1 MALSLSLVV
10 VAWVVDQRR
19 PSDQRPIKTRP
30 RPVAEL
36 VAPSPL
42 TDQEREGTGAKFG
55 SQESVKLERG
65 AWVQVAD
72 AQGNLKQQYTASRID
87 PLPDKRLAMTDPRAV
102 LYGDGGRIVTMRAD
116 AMTARVPKRA
126 LESGKLSGNVVIRIF
141 RPRDGKPVDL
151 KNDAPDVT
159 VESPE
164 ASFDQASG
172 EIRCDRQVRIAG
184 EVITFDGEGL
194 SLTLAADGK
203 TLERLVVDRALAPVR
218 ISRAAIEA
226 QQKKRGDAKKKA
238 DAEKVAGGAAAASG
252 AAQPAVAEK
261 PADAGKAVAAGKP
274 ADGAKP
280 AVAGKPADAGK
291 PAVAGK
297 SGGKKAAS
305 AAAEPR
311 LFLLTMYDDVEIVSN
326 ETDRRTVVR
335 GDRVDAYFIMRGGS
349 GIGMAQRDPFGPP
362 REPFPMLAVSG
373 SPAQQ
378 LLALAIASVPAD
390 DDQDVVTVAFKGR
403 LVMAPAPEGTP
414 VLSQPDAVRMV
425 VNGKPARIEDSRSEA
440 VITAQRVTVESKVDR
455 VELVGTLEEPAAVV
469 TPDFALKAKHFTL
482 DRSTGRGASDGPG
495 NIVMGGA
502 GKKPLSVT
510 WGTSMALIL
519 APGTGNTEGTFRG
532 AEFVGAVDVRSA
544 DMEMQTAQLSIEALP
559 VGKKDVPRRIVA
571 SGGVKARS
579 LGASG
584 GQFAADRVEVA
595 LSPNA
600 AGEAQPRTLVAT
612 GNVEAGDGA
621 QTIWSSALRL
631 TFIDPKPK
639 AGAAG
644 KAGAEGKAGA
654 DANAGADAK
663 AGKGKKGGIGLA
675 GAGGD
680 EQGAMRSDVGEI
692 VAEGPVE
699 LRMEDGGRVFATR
712 LEGDGVGHNARLF
725 GPDVLVVRGNLVLD
739 QLANVQVQDAPVR
752 LNAIGP
758 GRASGFKDPVLA
770 VTEGKTGRP
779 KISAVP
785 QMQATWRESL
795 SYADGAVKA
804 KDGGADRGLLLLQG
818 AVKVRAS
825 REPREAEA
833 LDADEVQIEIMSRGK
848 TLAKADG
855 KTANAD
861 GKTANADGKTANADG
876 KAGAKRD
883 GKSSGAGALGD
894 AQAIGT
900 MRATGEVRLEARQWA
915 DGKREGD
922 PRLFRMNAPNIAYN
936 GQDGSAFVDGAG
948 SLLVFDPPPPTEPE
962 NADAKKSPFT
972 PHGTTRFTWKRSLA
986 MAPRPDGTSRLTL
999 ERDVVM
1005 DHLGNSTTATGTMTA
1020 DRMMATVR
1028 AAEGAKP
1035 AAGAGD
1041 MGVSLG
1047 GPAELTKVEADGRVV
1062 VRTSDMDIEAG
1073 EFELDVPSQI
1083 GIARAEQ
1090 GRLVTL
1096 IQRGTANPVR
1106 AHAFRWD
1113 MVKGTVSVEGARGGI
1128 GR

>member
-1 MALSLSLVV
+1 
-10 VAWVVDQRR
+10 
-19 PSDQRPIKTRP
+19 
-30 RPVAEL
+30 
-36 VAPSPL
+36 
-42 TDQEREGTGAKFG
+42 
-55 SQESVKLERG
+55 LERG

-87 PLPDKRLAMTDPRAV
+87 PLPDKRLSMTDPRAV

-203 TLERLVVDRALAPVR
+203 TVERLVVDRALAPVR

-238 DAEKVAGGAAAASG
+238 EAEKVAGAAAPASG
-252 AAQPAVAEK
+252 AAPKPAVVEK
-261 PADAGKAVAAGKP
+261 SADAGKAVPAGKP
-274 ADGAKP
+274 ADAAKPVVAGKPADAAKP
-280 AVAGKPADAGK
+280 AVAGKA
-291 PAVAGK
+291 
-297 SGGKKAAS
+297 GGKKAAS
-305 AAAEPR
+305 AAAATEPR
-311 LFLLTMYDDVEIVSN
+311 LFLLTMYDDVVIVSN
-326 ETDRRTVVR
+326 EDDRRTEVR

-362 REPFPMLAVSG
+362 SAPFPVLALSG
-373 SPAQQ
+373 PPAQQ
-378 LLALAIASVPAD
+378 LLALAVASVPVAD
-390 DDQDVVTVAFKGR
+390 DDDVVTVAFKGR

-425 VNGKPARIEDSRSEA
+425 VNGKPARIDDSRSEA

-455 VELVGTLEEPAAVV
+455 VELLGTLEEPAAVV
-469 TPDFALKAKHFTL
+469 TPDFALNAKHFTL

-544 DMEMQTAQLSIEALP
+544 DMELQAAQLSIEALP

-631 TFIDPKPK
+631 TFVDAKPK
-639 AGAAG
+639 AGAEA
-644 KAGAEGKAGA
+644 KAGA
-654 DANAGADAK
+654 DANAGAEAK

-692 VAEGPVE
+692 IAEGPVE
-699 LRMEDGGRVFATR
+699 LRMEDGGRVFASR

-758 GRASGFKDPVLA
+758 GRASGFKDPVIA

-795 SYADGAVKA
+795 SYADGVVKA

-855 KTANAD
+855 KTTNVDA
-861 GKTANADGKTANADG
+861 KTANADG
-876 KAGAKRD
+876 KAVAKRD

-900 MRATGEVRLEARQWA
+900 MRASGEVRLEARQWV

-922 PRLFRMNAPNIAYN
+922 PRLFRMNAPNISYN

-999 ERDVVM
+999 EREVVM
-1005 DHLGNSTTATGTMTA
+1005 DHLGNSTTATGTLTA

-1028 AAEGAKP
+1028 AAAGAKP
-1035 AAGAGD
+1035 AAAAGD

>member
-1 MALSLSLVV
+1 
-10 VAWVVDQRR
+10 
-19 PSDQRPIKTRP
+19 
-30 RPVAEL
+30 
-36 VAPSPL
+36 
-42 TDQEREGTGAKFG
+42 
-55 SQESVKLERG
+55 VKLERG

-87 PLPDKRLAMTDPRAV
+87 PLPDKRLSMTDPRAV

-203 TLERLVVDRALAPVR
+203 TVERLVVDRALAPVR

-238 DAEKVAGGAAAASG
+238 EAEKVAGAAAPASG
-252 AAQPAVAEK
+252 AAPKPAVVEKSAE
-261 PADAGKAVAAGKP
+261 AGKAVPAGKP
-274 ADGAKP
+274 ADAAKPVVAGKPADAAKP
-280 AVAGKPADAGK
+280 AVAGKA
-291 PAVAGK
+291 
-297 SGGKKAAS
+297 GGKKAAS
-305 AAAEPR
+305 AAAATEPR
-311 LFLLTMYDDVEIVSN
+311 LFLLTMYDDVVIVSN
-326 ETDRRTVVR
+326 EDDRRTEVR

-362 REPFPMLAVSG
+362 SAPFPVLALSG
-373 SPAQQ
+373 PPAQQ
-378 LLALAIASVPAD
+378 LLALAVASVPAAD
-390 DDQDVVTVAFKGR
+390 DDDVVTVAFKGR

-425 VNGKPARIEDSRSEA
+425 VNGKPARIDDSRSEA

-455 VELVGTLEEPAAVV
+455 VELLGTLEEPAAVV
-469 TPDFALKAKHFTL
+469 TPDFALNAKHFTL

-502 GKKPLSVT
+502 GKKPLSVA

-544 DMEMQTAQLSIEALP
+544 DMELQAAQLSIEALP

-631 TFIDPKPK
+631 TFVDAKPK
-639 AGAAG
+639 AGA
-644 KAGAEGKAGA
+644 
-654 DANAGADAK
+654 

-692 VAEGPVE
+692 IAEGPVE
-699 LRMEDGGRVFATR
+699 LRMEDGGRVFASR

-758 GRASGFKDPVLA
+758 GRASGFKDPVIA

-861 GKTANADGKTANADG
+861 AKTANVDGKAANADG
-876 KAGAKRD
+876 KAVAKRD

-922 PRLFRMNAPNIAYN
+922 PRLFRMNAPNISYN

-999 ERDVVM
+999 EREVVM
-1005 DHLGNSTTATGTMTA
+1005 DHLGNSTTATGTLTA

-1028 AAEGAKP
+1028 AAAGAKP
-1035 AAGAGD
+1035 AAAAGD

-1047 GPAELTKVEADGRVV
+1047 GPSELTKVEADGRVV